1 MYEISTRA
9 EDWWSVRESDA
20 RNIFKA
26 NHAPFMLALVF
37 ALGDCM
43 MKVQSLIQDRNAL
56 VPVEVELTLWP
67 GLPGIQF
74 LGLPDQHLK
83 ESAMRIKSAIKA
95 AGFQFPVAQQI
106 LVNLRPSHLKKTSR
120 GLELAVAAAYLWESG
135 QIKAPILGR
144 DLFLY
149 GELTLSGEVL
159 EPEDLAQ
166 SFQDPG
172 RVLMTGQIQSE
183 RPTRFRRQIVP
194 SLRDLLT
201 PIEMA
206 ASNQQDVPIRPLEAF
221 ERNYSEDQ
229 ARLIAILAV
238 GEHSAL
244 MAGAAGSGK
253 STLAQALPS
262 FLRAPSEKQF
272 YELKKVHSEFGE
284 ELTWRPVVKPHH
296 STPTMAMIGGGSVPF
311 AGEISRAHGGVLILD
326 ELLEFSSQVQESLR
340 EPFEEGKMRV
350 FRNGR
355 LKEYPAR
362 AQILATTNLCPCG
375 NWTPLENESM
385 NCGLGRARC
394 RSYGRRLSGPL
405 VDRFEILHFTR
416 GIGELKVSGKSL
428 YKKIKKA
435 QDFCQTF
442 PNSRKPAVEI
452 LKGLSPGLLQAFEF
466 EQQTSQRRK
475 MAALR
480 VARTLADLNLKEQI
494 DADHIREAKEM
505 CVRPF
510 SELAHWN

>member
-1 MYEISTRA
+1 VNPEIGHGRSFRHVKSEIELVSKFA
-9 EDWWSVRESDA
+9 EAV
-20 RNIFKA
+20 
-26 NHAPFMLALVF
+26 
-37 ALGDCM
+37 GM
-43 MKVQSLIQDRNAL
+43 MKVQSLIQDKNSL

-120 GLELAVAAAYLWESG
+120 GLELAVAAAYLWESE
-135 QIKAPILGR
+135 QLRVPDLGK

-159 EPEDLAQ
+159 EPEDLSA
-166 SFQDPG
+166 SFQEPG
-172 RVLMTGQIQSE
+172 RVLLTGKMQIE
-183 RPTRFRRQIVP
+183 KPARFRRQIVQN
-194 SLRDLLT
+194 LKDLLT
-201 PIEMA
+201 PTEIAGSRMK
-206 ASNQQDVPIRPLEAF
+206 DVPQRPVGNLE
-221 ERNYSEDQ
+221 RKYSVEQ
-229 ARLIAILAV
+229 ARMIEILAV

-244 MAGAAGSGK
+244 MAGPAGSGK
-253 STLAQALPS
+253 STIAQVLPS
-262 FLRAPSEKQF
+262 FLRAPSENQF
-272 YELKKVHSEFGE
+272 FELKKIHSEFGE

-340 EPFEEGKMRV
+340 EPFEEGQMRV

-355 LKEYPAR
+355 LKQYPAR

-375 NWTPLENESM
+375 KWTPSM
-385 NCGLGRARC
+385 EPKQMTCGLSRSRC
-394 RSYGRRLSGPL
+394 RSYGQRLSGPL
-405 VDRFEILHFTR
+405 VDRFEILYFTR
-416 GIGELKVSGKSL
+416 RIGDLEISGKEL
-428 YKKIKKA
+428 FQKIKKA
-435 QDFCQTF
+435 QDFSKLF
-442 PNSRKPAVEI
+442 PNSRRPAGEI
-452 LKGLSPGLLQAFEF
+452 LDTLTPLHLQAFEF

-475 MAALR
+475 VAVLR
-480 VARTLADLNLKEQI
+480 VARTLADIDLDPEIQLK
-494 DADHIREAKEM
+494 HIQEAKLL
-505 CVRPF
+505 CLDPF
-510 SELAHWN
+510 SHLAHWN

>member
-1 MYEISTRA
+1 
-9 EDWWSVRESDA
+9 V
-20 RNIFKA
+20 
-26 NHAPFMLALVF
+26 LAFFF
-37 ALGDCM
+37 ALGNFM

-135 QIKAPILGR
+135 QIPAPILGR

-166 SFQDPG
+166 SFQEPG
-172 RVLMTGQIQSE
+172 RVLMTGQIQSNK
-183 RPTRFRRQIVP
+183 PARFRRQIVP
-194 SLRDLLT
+194 SLRELMT
-201 PIEMA
+201 PTELA
-206 ASNQQDVPIRPLEAF
+206 ASNVQDTPIRPQEAF
-221 ERNYSEDQ
+221 ARSYSKEQ
-229 ARLIAILAV
+229 ARLIAVLAV

-253 STLAQALPS
+253 STMAQMLPG

-272 YELKKVHSEFGE
+272 YELKKIHSEFGE

-375 NWTPLENESM
+375 KWTPLDQDKI
-385 NCGLGRARC
+385 NCGLGRVRC

-405 VDRFEILHFTR
+405 LDRFEILYFTR
-416 GIGELKVSGKSL
+416 CIGELVVSGKTL
-428 YKKIKKA
+428 FKKIKKA
-435 QDFCQTF
+435 QAFCQSF
-442 PNSRKPAVEI
+442 PNSRKPAVDI
-452 LKGLSPGLLQAFEF
+452 LKTLSPGLLQTFEF
-466 EQQTSQRRK
+466 EQETSQRRK

-480 VARTLADLNLKEQI
+480 VARTLADLDLSEQI
-494 DADHIREAKEM
+494 NLEHIREAKEL

-510 SELAHWN
+510 SDLAHWN